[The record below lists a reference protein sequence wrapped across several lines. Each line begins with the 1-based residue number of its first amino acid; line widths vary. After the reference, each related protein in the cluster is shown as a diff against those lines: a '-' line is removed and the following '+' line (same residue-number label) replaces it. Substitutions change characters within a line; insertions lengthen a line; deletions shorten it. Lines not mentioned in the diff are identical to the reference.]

1 MLTNK
6 IQQGYGS
13 GTISNAKRGSH
24 KTMAAYKHTNSKGVT
39 YYLNSKAVVLRGG
52 KEQTIY
58 YFSKDERPE
67 GTDLP
72 AGFTVNEN
80 PRNGFLTVKRS

>member
-1 MLTNK
+1 
-6 IQQGYGS
+6 
-13 GTISNAKRGSH
+13 
-24 KTMAAYKHTNSKGVT
+24 MAYSHTNSKGVT

-67 GTDLP
+67 AVQGLP
-72 AGFTVNEN
+72 EGMEVNEN
-80 PRNGFLTVKRS
+80 PRNGFLTVKRTVK